1 MTREGMQRNLPSVEL
16 GGRRGARGPLDE
28 GRIALLAGDFERAG
42 RLADSILSSE
52 PEHLEAWILKGRSLV
67 CRYDPTAALDCYEHA
82 LAIHPGST
90 EAWRRKAFAHR
101 LAGETED
108 AIAAWGRAIE
118 IDPDDRRAL
127 MDMGAALDELGDY
140 TGAISCYE
148 RVLAIDPDDRLARES
163 IQLNERI
170 LSRLEQA
177 ATHGGRR

>member
-1 MTREGMQRNLPSVEL
+1 MQRNLPSVEL

-42 RLADSILSSE
+42 RLADSVIASE

-67 CRYDPTAALDCYEHA
+67 CRYNPTAALDCYEHA

-101 LAGETED
+101 LAGQTED

-127 MDMGAALDELGDY
+127 MDLGAALDEVGDY
-140 TGAISCYE
+140 SGAITCYE
-148 RVLAIDPDDRLARES
+148 RVLAIDPNDRLAKES

-170 LSRLEQA
+170 LGRLEQA
-177 ATHGGRR
+177 ATQGGHR

>member
-1 MTREGMQRNLPSVEL
+1 MQINLPSVEL
-16 GGRRGARGPLDE
+16 GGRRGSRGPLDE

-42 RLADSILSSE
+42 RLADTILSSE
-52 PEHLEAWILKGRSLV
+52 PEHLEAWILKGRSFV

-101 LAGETED
+101 LAGQTED
-108 AIAAWGRAIE
+108 AIAAWRRAIE

-127 MDMGAALDELGDY
+127 MDMGAVLDEVGDY
-140 TGAISCYE
+140 SGAISCYR
-148 RVLAIDPDDRLARES
+148 RVLAIDPNDRLAKES

-170 LSRLEQA
+170 LGRLEQA
-177 ATHGGRR
+177 ATHGGQR